1 VNADAFA
8 RELELRLDD
17 VPICLACLSF
27 VAFAIDSG
35 DELEIKRWTRE
46 MTPDLWDEGLAL
58 PAEVAVKR
66 ARRCGAPGA
75 PDAVAD
81 LERHGSRS
89 ATARAIVRLLGEE
102 LSARAKG
109 DLRMMGFERFEPD

>member
-1 VNADAFA
+1 MNADAFA
-8 RELELRLDD
+8 RALALRLDD

-35 DELEIKRWTRE
+35 DELEIKRWTRD

-58 PAEVAVKR
+58 PAEVAVER
-66 ARRCGAPGA
+66 ARRGGVPGA

-89 ATARAIVRLLGEE
+89 ATARERLLGEE
-102 LSARAKG
+102 LSARANG
-109 DLRMMGFERFEPD
+109 NRQMMGFKSLEPK